1 MALATRHGAAAAV
14 IARSLRATAARLAGV
29 LLALLLAACAGP
41 PVPDWQSNAH
51 ASLERFQTA
60 WLRGDSRTAQAE
72 FARARAELARTGRAD
87 LVAHA
92 ELTRCAMQVAGLQF
106 DECPGF
112 AALASDAGEAA
123 RAYAHYLEGRWEG
136 LAVALLPAA
145 HRAVVA
151 AGAGAQADGALA
163 QIDAPRSR
171 LLAAGALLR
180 TGRIG
185 PAGVAIAIETASAQG
200 WRRPLLAWLG
210 VQEQRAAAAGDAQA
224 VAAIRRRIALVAQ
237 QVQR

>member
-1 MALATRHGAAAAV
+1 M
-14 IARSLRATAARLAGV
+14 AARLAGA

-41 PVPDWQSNAH
+41 PAPDWQSNAH

-60 WLRGDSRTAQAE
+60 WLRGDSRIAQAE
-72 FARARAELARTGRAD
+72 FARARTELARTGRAD

-112 AALASDAGEAA
+112 AALAPDAGEAA
-123 RAYAHYLEGRWEG
+123 RAYAHYLQGRWDG
-136 LAVALLPAA
+136 LEAALLPAA
-145 HRAVVA
+145 HRAIVA
-151 AGAGAQADGALA
+151 ADAGAQADRALA
-163 QIDAPRSR
+163 QIEAPRSR

-185 PAGVAIAIETASAQG
+185 PEGISIAIETASAQG

-210 VQEQRAAAAGDAQA
+210 VQELRAVAAGDAQA
-224 VAAIRRRIALVAQ
+224 VAAIRRRIALVSEQ
-237 QVQR
+237 EQR